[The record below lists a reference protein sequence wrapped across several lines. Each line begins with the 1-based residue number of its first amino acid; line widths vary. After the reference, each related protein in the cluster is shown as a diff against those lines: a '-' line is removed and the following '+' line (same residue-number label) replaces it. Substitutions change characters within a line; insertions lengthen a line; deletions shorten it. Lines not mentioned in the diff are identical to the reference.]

1 MRQPFPAAE
10 LGVLAVEV
18 FVLHEEDIQCL
29 RTSMWHQSQHDN
41 NPFVERD
48 FLSAGHAFQP
58 FVSRWCDF
66 LY

>member
-10 LGVLAVEV
+10 LGILAVEIL
-18 FVLHEEDIQCL
+18 VLHEEDIQCL
-29 RTSMWHQSQHDN
+29 GTGMRHQSQHDN
-41 NPFVERD
+41 DPFVERD